1 MARAVV
7 EYLNG
12 APVAH
17 DLIFNKRGITM
28 NQNELGEL
36 RRRLRPGKNNIS
48 HVYGCYVSP
57 IKEIIAEVDQP
68 LALLNEDD
76 VESCLALLRKA
87 LSGGLGRNLIDVEF
101 TTKQVAEGEEH
112 KLLRDLRDSR
122 LKDAALRRRFY
133 ETVIQNMEMGE
144 DSYLILLAQESY
156 DVPFKGKDGGT
167 FDEASDTV
175 YSYMVCALCPMREGK
190 PGLGYVPNE
199 NALHVKTA
207 GRLAAPPEL
216 GFLFPAFDHRA
227 ANFYNTLYY
236 IRKPE
241 MIHGEFVQAV
251 FGVEPP
257 LSAPEQREAFETA
270 LADALGVECSME
282 LVQAVH
288 EQMRERIDLHK
299 ESKSPEPLTVTA
311 RDVGGMLR
319 ECGIEEE
326 RVEAFQDYCGQ
337 RLGDGAA
344 MDPANLI
351 DSKRFQIK
359 AGEITITVKPE
370 LSGQVEARVVDGR
383 KYILI
388 PAGEG
393 VEVNGLPVELE
404 AGPVP
409 QA

>member
-1 MARAVV
+1 
-7 EYLNG
+7 
-12 APVAH
+12 
-17 DLIFNKRGITM
+17 
-28 NQNELGEL
+28 
-36 RRRLRPGKNNIS
+36 
-48 HVYGCYVSP
+48 
-57 IKEIIAEVDQP
+57 
-68 LALLNEDD
+68 
-76 VESCLALLRKA
+76 
-87 LSGGLGRNLIDVEF
+87 
-101 TTKQVAEGEEH
+101 
-112 KLLRDLRDSR
+112 
-122 LKDAALRRRFY
+122 
-133 ETVIQNMEMGE
+133 
-144 DSYLILLAQESY
+144 
-156 DVPFKGKDGGT
+156 
-167 FDEASDTV
+167 
-175 YSYMVCALCPMREGK
+175 
-190 PGLGYVPNE
+190 
-199 NALHVKTA
+199 
-207 GRLAAPPEL
+207 
-216 GFLFPAFDHRA
+216 
-227 ANFYNTLYY
+227 
-236 IRKPE
+236 
-241 MIHGEFVQAV
+241 
-251 FGVEPP
+251 
-257 LSAPEQREAFETA
+257 
-270 LADALGVECSME
+270 ME

-404 AGPVP
+404 AGPAP